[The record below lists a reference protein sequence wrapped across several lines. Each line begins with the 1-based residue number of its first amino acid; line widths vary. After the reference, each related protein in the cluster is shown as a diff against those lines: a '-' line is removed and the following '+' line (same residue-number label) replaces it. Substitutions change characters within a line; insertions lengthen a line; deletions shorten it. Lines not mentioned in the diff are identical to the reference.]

1 MADAYDDSGL
11 TGDEEFVSRIV
22 PRLRTPEHAHP
33 AFEKRVMEKVHGISS
48 LPRTIAEPRRDGE
61 AEKD

>member
-1 MADAYDDSGL
+1 MAEKYDDSAVS
-11 TGDEEFVSRIV
+11 GDEEFVSRIV
-22 PRLRTPEHAHP
+22 PRLRTPERAHP

-48 LPRTIAEPRRDGE
+48 LPRTKAEPRRDGE